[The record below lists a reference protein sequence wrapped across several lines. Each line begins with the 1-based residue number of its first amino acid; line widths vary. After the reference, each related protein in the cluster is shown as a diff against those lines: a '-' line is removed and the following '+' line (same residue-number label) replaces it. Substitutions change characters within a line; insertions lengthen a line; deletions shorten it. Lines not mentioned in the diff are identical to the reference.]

1 VLGGSARAVHQRAT
15 ALEQRCQHA
24 WYVRA
29 AGGTLESRLPESW
42 LAKMMASSG
51 ENFIGFWEA
60 MVRQELRADP
70 FLLERS
76 AERAAI

>member
-1 VLGGSARAVHQRAT
+1 
-15 ALEQRCQHA
+15 
-24 WYVRA
+24 VRA

-42 LAKMMASSG
+42 LVKMMASKG

-76 AERAAI
+76 AERASI